1 MTTLYTV
8 LEVCALLAVIII
20 PLGGPQKKTT
30 KTTPHQISNILVN
43 EEGYLE
49 YAVDHDTDQHHP
61 VL

>member
-8 LEVCALLAVIII
+8 LEVLALLAVIII
-20 PLGGPQKKTT
+20 PLGGPQKKPA
-30 KTTPHQISNILVN
+30 KTPHQISNILVN

>member
-8 LEVCALLAVIII
+8 LEVCALLAVIVI
-20 PLGGPQKKTT
+20 PLGGPQKKKT
-30 KTTPHQISNILVN
+30 KTLHEISDILVN

-49 YAVDHDTDQHHP
+49 YAVDRGNDQHHP

>member
-8 LEVCALLAVIII
+8 LEVLALLAVIII

-30 KTTPHQISNILVN
+30 KTSHQISNILVN

-49 YAVDHDTDQHHP
+49 YAIDHDTDQHHP

>member
-8 LEVCALLAVIII
+8 LEVCALLAVIVL
-20 PLGGPQKKTT
+20 PLGGPKRRAIKTQT
-30 KTTPHQISNILVN
+30 GISNILVN

-49 YAVDHDTDQHHP
+49 YSVDHDTDQHHP